1 MSGISTE
8 YSTAC
13 EAFEEPTEIPARC
26 QSVRG
31 SVNSKYLA
39 ATRMLKYCSGSTQVN
54 RREGA
59 LSLGTFLLILL
70 TTMIRLVNF
79 PR

>member
-54 RREGA
+54 RRDGA
-59 LSLGTFLLILL
+59 LSLGTFLLILFIIYIK
-70 TTMIRLVNF
+70 IRN
-79 PR
+79 PT